1 MTVIKF
7 AIFGPYLMLA
17 SILVDLIV
25 FYANLFT
32 FPANKDDQNLDQEAY
47 IDIISKNTMNIFETS
62 LKQVV

>member
-32 FPANKDDQNLDQEAY
+32 FPANTDD
-47 IDIISKNTMNIFETS
+47 
-62 LKQVV
+62 

>member
-32 FPANKDDQNLDQEAY
+32 FPANTDDQNLDQEAY